1 MGNKIDP
8 LVNVLLI
15 GGEKEIINQIFP
27 TSILNKDLYEERKF
41 EKYIECFK
49 ENEEEEK
56 KNQYIKWKGYI
67 YPEINDANFEKI
79 FESLKEK
86 IKENNKNIILKFG
99 KKNSDYIIEYMNL
112 EDEDEIT
119 KNYLPQIA
127 IVTNENFSKEEGLYD
142 NRYLSIIKENTYD
155 KSLTKNNIINYLWEK
170 DCYYNERGNLLS
182 NLTPYNT
189 IKHQEISNTYLNI
202 MITGISRAGKSTL
215 INILSEKLVSLESP
229 DLESITNK
237 ITEYVIYKKI
247 NDKKIIGIKLI
258 DTPGLTYIESK
269 RIDTTK
275 LVINSIKK
283 TIMNCKDSKNDI
295 HMIYF
300 VLKPNENLENHKK
313 FFEFL
318 IDMNKE
324 RKNKIPIMFVINF
337 YTGID
342 SKNSLKKFLK
352 KNNFNSL
359 LYEEEENI
367 IDYKN
372 LSIREKIERKKKNN
386 NDNNLNKDNIIGLN
400 LLLKK
405 TKNNITHSFGIDL
418 LLKKTLEYIKKT
430 NNFDEKD
437 FSKLR
442 EIKDRFEYY
451 NKKIK
456 DKQKLNELEE
466 NEYSNLKKESQSLIS
481 EISNKYSLFE
491 KSNNISEISKNAE
504 KDSQKYL
511 YYSSILGFCA
521 GLIPIPFMDLP
532 VLYPIY
538 FLLFIQISKCYSIKL
553 NDINKFDI
561 LKLILGFAPD
571 VNLGSRTV
579 NLVGDSLGQKIGN
592 NIAKDL
598 GEKQVKDFA
607 KFKLRLVK
615 NKGTHAFT
623 KGLNQISSENIS
635 FFNQMMNY
643 LSDLIPTFKNGV
655 EKGITNTANDLGQE
669 VASTIIK
676 NSKISKDVVL
686 KGAGKRSTMLS
697 EKIIG
702 EGTKK
707 VGYYS
712 KFIPIVGSLI
722 GGVIDSYSSYSL
734 GKDIINY
741 CNDYIR
747 KTMGCEY
754 ILNQKEFYDNIF
766 EMLNLMSNKNYW
778 DNIPINEY

>member
-1 MGNKIDP
+1 MGNKNDP
-8 LVNVLLI
+8 LLNVLVI

-27 TSILNKDLYEERKF
+27 TSLLNEDIYEIRKF

-86 IKENNKNIILKFG
+86 IMKNHKNIILKFG
-99 KKNSDYIIEYMNL
+99 KKNSNYIIDYMNL
-112 EDEDEIT
+112 EDEIT

-142 NRYLSIIKENTYD
+142 NRYLSIIKEITYD

-247 NDKKIIGIKLI
+247 NDNKTTGIKLI
-258 DTPGLTYIESK
+258 DTPGLTYIENK

-275 LVINSIKK
+275 LVIKSIKN

-313 FFEFL
+313 FFQFL
-318 IDMNKE
+318 IDTNKE
-324 RKNKIPIMFVINF
+324 RKNKIPIIFVINF

-352 KNNFNSL
+352 KNDFNSL

-367 IDYKN
+367 TDDKK
-372 LSIREKIERKKKNN
+372 LSFREKIERKKKNN
-386 NDNNLNKDNIIGLN
+386 ENNLNKDNIIGLN
-400 LLLKK
+400 LLSKK
-405 TKNNITHSFGIDL
+405 TKNNIIPSFGIDL
-418 LLKKTLEYIKKT
+418 LLKKTLEYIQKT

-442 EIKDRFEYY
+442 EIKDKFEYY
-451 NKKIK
+451 NKKTEDEK
-456 DKQKLNELEE
+456 KLNELEE

-491 KSNNISEISKNAE
+491 KSNNISEIAKNAE

-521 GLIPIPFMDLP
+521 GLIPIPFLDLP

-538 FLLFIQISKCYSIKL
+538 VLLFIQISKCYSINL
-553 NDINKFDI
+553 YEINFYDIA
-561 LKLILGFAPD
+561 KLIFGFAPD
-571 VNLGSRTV
+571 VNLGSKTV
-579 NLVGDSLGQKIGN
+579 NLVGDSIGQKIGN
-592 NIAKDL
+592 NIAKDI
-598 GEKQVKDFA
+598 GEKQVKKYA
-607 KFKLRLVK
+607 KIHLRLVK
-615 NKGTHAFT
+615 KSKHHAFT
-623 KGLNQISSENIS
+623 NGLQNVSSENIS

-643 LSDLIPTFKNGV
+643 LSDLLPTFKNGV

-676 NSKISKDVVL
+676 NSKISKNVI
-686 KGAGKRSTMLS
+686 KGAGKKSTMLS
-697 EKIIG
+697 EKIIS

-722 GGVIDSYSSYSL
+722 GGVMDSYSSYSI

-778 DNIPINEY
+778 DNNPINEYYFV